1 MDAIIGYIGQIGF
14 PIVLC
19 LLLWKELG
27 DERESH
33 KEETSK
39 LAEVINNNT
48 QALIKL
54 ADKLAINI
62 DDGEGRH

>member
-1 MDAIIGYIGQIGF
+1 MDTIIGYIGQIGF

-33 KEETSK
+33 KEEISK

-54 ADKLAINI
+54 EDKLSINI
-62 DDGEGRH
+62 EDKGGAH